1 MTTRILLTVYLMF
14 FTPLL
19 MADEPSMG
27 PIIEDYGP
35 TYPIDFRDVPLE
47 EDVVYKIIF
56 DLSSYPGEVTSL
68 NGNLVS
74 VARYLNMHARNGVAL
89 EDMDVAVVVHGGA
102 LKNSLSHTAYENRYQ
117 TQNPNLDLFR
127 KLDEA
132 GVKFYICGQ
141 SMRFQG
147 IEKSEL
153 ASPAKVGLSAMTML
167 TVLQNKG
174 YALLPW

>member
-1 MTTRILLTVYLMF
+1 MFVRVSLAVCLTLLSV
-14 FTPLL
+14 PLL
-19 MADEPSMG
+19 ADEPGMG

-35 TYPIDFRDVPLE
+35 TYPINFRDVPLE
-47 EDVVYKIIF
+47 EDAVYKIIF

-89 EDMDVAVVVHGGA
+89 ENMDIAVVVHGGA
-102 LKNSLSHTAYENRYQ
+102 LKNALSHKAYEARYQ
-117 TQNPNLDLFR
+117 TENPNLDLFS
-127 KLDEA
+127 KLDAA

>member
-1 MTTRILLTVYLMF
+1 MTNRILLAICLIF
-14 FTPLL
+14 FSIPLS
-19 MADEPSMG
+19 ADEPTMG
-27 PIIEDYGP
+27 PIIGDYGP

-47 EDVVYKIIF
+47 EDIVYRIIF

-89 EDMDVAVVVHGGA
+89 ENMDIAVVVHGES
-102 LKNSLSHTAYENRYQ
+102 LKNSLSHEAYDDRYQ

-127 KLDEA
+127 KLDEV

-167 TVLQNKG
+167 TVLQNEG